1 MRINGIFYKKT
12 NKVMVHDRD
21 FTNLF
26 TPLELALF
34 KQKCKKDSLMIE
46 MVFKEDNKGIYLDGF
61 GIKKG

>member
-26 TPLELALF
+26 TKDEIKMF
-34 KQKCKKDSLMIE
+34 KQRCNKESLMIDIILQ
-46 MVFKEDNKGIYLDGF
+46 EDDNGLYMEAF

>member
-12 NKVMVHDRD
+12 NKVMVHDKD

-26 TPLELALF
+26 APEELKMF
-34 KQKCKKDSLMIE
+34 KQRCKKDYLMIDIILQ
-46 MVFKEDNKGIYLDGF
+46 EDENGVYMEAF

>member
-12 NKVMVHDRD
+12 NKVMVHNVD

-26 TPLELALF
+26 TKEDLNLF
-34 KQKCKKDSLMIE
+34 KQKCKKDSIMIDIILQ
-46 MVFKEDNKGIYLDGF
+46 EDENGIYMEAF